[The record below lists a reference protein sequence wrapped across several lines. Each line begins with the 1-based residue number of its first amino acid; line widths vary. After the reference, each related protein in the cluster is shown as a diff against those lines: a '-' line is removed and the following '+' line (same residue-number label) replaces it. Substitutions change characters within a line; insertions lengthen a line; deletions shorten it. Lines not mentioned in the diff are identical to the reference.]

1 MFPTCRARPASCSC
15 SPDTACSNPGWV
27 VRTYLPAIAQDSSP
41 DPKKTP
47 GIARLGGMFT
57 SPMKAARETRG
68 ALGLQSLVSLLLT
81 LEARFYVVTALSNWG
96 ALIHELHTVLSEGE
110 GRGHPSLADSYVVN
124 LNHTYAARIRIRE
137 FMRIREEK
145 RSSGGSRWGPRI
157 ASSSQ
162 HRNVLRGN
170 RTRRNRGKRGGVS

>member
-1 MFPTCRARPASCSC
+1 
-15 SPDTACSNPGWV
+15 
-27 VRTYLPAIAQDSSP
+27 
-41 DPKKTP
+41 
-47 GIARLGGMFT
+47 MFT

-145 RSSGGSRWGPRI
+145 ALLRRFQAGSEDRELLTTSQCSSWEPYKKEQGKTGWCPPVLAN
-157 ASSSQ
+157 ASLNCAETA
-162 HRNVLRGN
+162 HCTHLRLA
-170 RTRRNRGKRGGVS
+170 RVRFSPLVARDESALSDP